1 MKTFRTIINYTI
13 LVLIVLTVLLPFVW
27 VLASSFKSE
36 VEIMRGKTY
45 LPKQFTWE
53 NYRNL
58 LTEHTSS
65 KNYTRNLL
73 NSLVVGLGAAFC
85 TVFVAV
91 LAAYSL
97 SRYRNRVSDGI
108 AKALIFIYVFPT
120 IVVIVPLFK
129 FFSSIGMADS
139 FLGLVVINTAFF
151 LPFCIWLLR
160 SFFNSV
166 PVSFEE
172 AALLDGASYFQAF
185 IKTTLPL
192 AAPGIATAT
201 IYTFI
206 MTWGE
211 YLFASI
217 FIISDQK
224 KTLPLGLATYMADQ
238 YIEWGKLLA
247 GGVIVIIPVLL
258 FFYPLSRYFIQGFIS
273 GIKE

>member
-1 MKTFRTIINYTI
+1 MKAFRTIINYTI

-53 NYRNL
+53 NYHNL

-151 LPFCIWLLR
+151 LPFCVWLLR

-258 FFYPLSRYFIQGFIS
+258 FFYPLSRYFIRGFIS